1 MNSTAFFWVAWF
13 LVSSWVLKEFYFSP
27 SVEKISKLRRVAF
40 GVDLSVLI
48 LFFLPW
54 LPESQGGFSGWQLI
68 LQGNYLVSALL
79 FLIAFST
86 LSFLTQNSSLLKT
99 TAATHVASSVLFIG
113 AMISIMPGTVALTL
127 YSVSPI
133 VASLLLL
140 TGNVVVLLLWQ
151 QLQLQSSEKKRK

>member
-1 MNSTAFFWVAWF
+1 MSSTAFFWAAWF

-27 SVEKISKLRRVAF
+27 NIEKLNKLRRVAF

-54 LPESQGGFSGWQLI
+54 LPESKGGFSGWQLI
-68 LQGNYLVSALL
+68 LQGNYFVSALL
-79 FLIAFST
+79 FLIAFSA
-86 LSFLTQNSSLLKT
+86 LSFLTKNPPLLK
-99 TAATHVASSVLFIG
+99 AAAGAHVASSILFIG
-113 AMISIMPGTVALTL
+113 AMISITPGTVTLTL

-140 TGNVVVLLLWQ
+140 IGNVVVLLLWH
-151 QLQLQSSEKKRK
+151 QLQLMTAGNRK